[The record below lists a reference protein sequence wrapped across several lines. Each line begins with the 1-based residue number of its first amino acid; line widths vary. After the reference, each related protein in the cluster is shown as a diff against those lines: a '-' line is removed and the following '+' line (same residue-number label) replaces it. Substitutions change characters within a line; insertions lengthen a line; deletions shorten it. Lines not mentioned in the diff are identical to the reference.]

1 MKGFA
6 KYKKNLDNILEN
18 SYGNKE
24 DFKKNLSVI
33 MGAMKFSKP
42 LREFFTLYNEIE
54 SKKFDSIDDSKAYI
68 SEALDHLKK
77 NKQELNKVG
86 NLLDKII
93 GDRKDLCTEEINEIY
108 EEIDTLIFN
117 TNVNKLGDMVKSK
130 KFLSESMTQNTSV
143 KKISKPLTPKVLSH
157 VISKNYEKEF
167 GGKLSESEKGI
178 LKNTL
183 LMTEDVL
190 TKEFNNI
197 KDIALITLNK
207 LLSESKDDNV
217 SAKLAEV
224 KNEINTLESSKSS
237 YIKVRGLLEDLN

>member
-6 KYKKNLDNILEN
+6 KYKQNLDNILEN
-18 SYGNKE
+18 SYDNKE
-24 DFKKNLSVI
+24 HFKKNLSVI
-33 MGAMKFSKP
+33 LGVMKFSKP

-54 SKKFDSIDDSKAYI
+54 IKKFNSIDDSKAYI

-77 NKQELNKVG
+77 NKKELTKVK
-86 NLLDKII
+86 NVLDKIVE
-93 GDRKDLCTEEINEIY
+93 DRKELCGKKINEVY
-108 EEIDTLIFN
+108 EKIDAIVFN
-117 TNVNKLGDMVKSK
+117 TNINKLDENVKSK
-130 KFLSESMTQNTSV
+130 KFLSESMITKSNG
-143 KKISKPLTPKVLSH
+143 KKIVKPVTPKILSH

-167 GGKLSESEKGI
+167 GTKLSESEKGI

-183 LMTEDVL
+183 LMTEDTV
-190 TKEFNNI
+190 TKEFNNV
-197 KDIALITLNK
+197 KDIALTTLNK

-217 SAKLAEV
+217 SAKLVEV